1 MRPADDPCKTRALKQ
16 RTLILAHNVLGV
28 VRMTSLAAVRM
39 TTRSHADTIWAPI
52 LEIAS
57 GLVGQLTSEQRYAR
71 ILHGIRRLIAC
82 DSAALLRLQGDA
94 LVPIACEG
102 LVPECASQRFVIA
115 EHPRLAQFMRDRR
128 PVRITDPS
136 IPDPFDGLLASDLP
150 SGRVHA
156 CMGCALVVDG
166 QVIGVLACDALDP
179 RAFDDVDDDEV
190 AAAAAFAAAAIRN
203 SDQIDQLAK
212 DAARADRVTRDLV
225 RDTTARAGGELLGQS
240 TAMAGIRSEVALAG
254 HSDLAVLITG
264 ETGVGKEVVARA
276 IHAASARSDQPL
288 IYVNCAALP
297 ESIAESEL
305 FGHVRGAFTG
315 ATDHR
320 AGKFE
325 VADGGTLFL
334 DEIGEL
340 PLSIQPKLLR
350 ALQSGEIQRVGS
362 DKLLRVDVRIIAA
375 TNRELPVEVAAGRFR
390 ADLFHRLSVYPI
402 RVPPLRDRNDDISLL
417 AGFFLDEA
425 RMRIGLGRV
434 RLTPAARASL
444 DHFDWPGNV
453 RELEHT
459 ILRAALRA
467 SGGRR
472 HELVL
477 IDAVHLDLPGLPV
490 ASPSVASPPPAPTAL
505 SAPTTAPSTSLHEE
519 LEQVRRQRIVSAIDT
534 AHGNWAEAA
543 RMLGLDR
550 GNLHRLARRL
560 GIPR

>member
-1 MRPADDPCKTRALKQ
+1 
-16 RTLILAHNVLGV
+16 
-28 VRMTSLAAVRM
+28 M
-39 TTRSHADTIWAPI
+39 TTCRHTDTIWGPI

-57 GLVGQLTSEQRYAR
+57 GLVGALTADQRYAR
-71 ILHGIRRLIAC
+71 ILHGIRGLIPC
-82 DSAALLRLQGDA
+82 DSAVLLRLQGDV
-94 LVPIACEG
+94 LVPIACDG
-102 LVPECASQRFVIA
+102 LVPECASQRFVIG
-115 EHPRLAQFMRDRR
+115 EHPRLAQFVRSRR
-128 PVRITDPS
+128 PVRISDPS
-136 IPDPFDGLLASDLP
+136 IPDPFDGLIADDVP
-150 SGRVHA
+150 IGRVHA
-156 CMGCALVVDG
+156 CMGCALVVDD
-166 QVIGVLACDALDP
+166 QVIGVLACDALDAH
-179 RAFDDVDDDEV
+179 AFDAIDDDEV
-190 AAAAAFAAAAIRN
+190 AAAAAFAAAAIR
-203 SDQIDQLAK
+203 STDLIEQLAR
-212 DAARADRVTRDLV
+212 DVARSDRVARDLV

-240 TAMAGIRSEVALAG
+240 SVTASLRHEVALAG

-276 IHAASARSDQPL
+276 IHAASARSDKPI

-305 FGHVRGAFTG
+305 FGHIRGAFTG
-315 ATDHR
+315 ATEHR
-320 AGKFE
+320 PGKFE
-325 VADGGTLFL
+325 VADGATLFL

-362 DKLLRVDVRIIAA
+362 DKLMRVDVRIIAA
-375 TNRELPVEVAAGRFR
+375 TNRELPAEVLAGRFR

-402 RVPPLRDRNDDISLL
+402 RVQPLRERRDDISLL

-434 RLTPAARASL
+434 RLTPAARDSL
-444 DHFDWPGNV
+444 ERFDWPGNV

-472 HELVL
+472 HELVV
-477 IDAVHLDLPGLPV
+477 IEPVHLDLPAIPMAAVV
-490 ASPSVASPPPAPTAL
+490 APAESVPAMPSGPASG
-505 SAPTTAPSTSLHEE
+505 SLHDE
-519 LEQVRRQRIVSAIDT
+519 LDQVRRRCVESAIER

-560 GIPR
+560 EIPARRQICAPGADA